1 MLTLAPRKLLH
12 LIKKKISPREK
23 RSQEAIYVSSEIR
36 NSEFEIRNEKN
47 EEIRNS
53 ELEIRN
59 EKSGEIRNSELEI
72 RNEKGGE
79 IRNSEFEIRNEKGGE
94 IQSEAVASESIS
106 DTKSHLTSS
115 VPRAASV
122 PRGAMTKQELNEA
135 RALFRGLDDGEIHRL
150 YKKVT
155 Q

>member
-23 RSQEAIYVSSEIR
+23 RSQEAISVSSEIR
-36 NSEFEIRNEKN
+36 NSEFEIRNEKG

-53 ELEIRN
+53 EFEM
-59 EKSGEIRNSELEI
+59 

-79 IRNSEFEIRNEKGGE
+79 MRNSEFEIRNEKGEE

>member
-12 LIKKKISPREK
+12 LIKEKMSPREK
-23 RSQEAIYVSSEIR
+23 RPQEETCVSSEIR
-36 NSEFEIRNEKN
+36 NEEFEIRNEEN
-47 EEIRNS
+47 GEIRKE

-59 EKSGEIRNSELEI
+59 EGTEEI
-72 RNEKGGE
+72 RNE
-79 IRNSEFEIRNEKGGE
+79 EFEIRNEEAKE
-94 IQSEAVASESIS
+94 IRNEKTEIRNESTS

-115 VPRAASV
+115 VPRAASI

>member
-23 RSQEAIYVSSEIR
+23 RSQEAISVSSEIR
-36 NSEFEIRNEKN
+36 NSEFEIRNEEGEEIRN
-47 EEIRNS
+47 SEFEIQNEEGEEIRNS

-59 EKSGEIRNSELEI
+59 EK
-72 RNEKGGE
+72 NEE
-79 IRNSEFEIRNEKGGE
+79 IRNSEFEMRNEKNGK
-94 IQSEAVASESIS
+94 IQSEAVESEAIS

-115 VPRAASV
+115 VPRAASL

>member
-23 RSQEAIYVSSEIR
+23 RSQEAIYVSS
-36 NSEFEIRNEKN
+36 
-47 EEIRNS
+47 
-53 ELEIRN
+53 
-59 EKSGEIRNSELEI
+59 
-72 RNEKGGE
+72 E

>member
-23 RSQEAIYVSSEIR
+23 RSQEAISVSSEIR
-36 NSEFEIRNEKN
+36 NSEF
-47 EEIRNS
+47 
-53 ELEIRN
+53 
-59 EKSGEIRNSELEI
+59 EI

-79 IRNSEFEIRNEKGGE
+79 IRNSEFEIQNEKGGE
-94 IQSEAVASESIS
+94 IQSEAVESEGIS

>member
-1 MLTLAPRKLLH
+1 MLTLAPKKLLH

-23 RSQEAIYVSSEIR
+23 RSQEAISVSSEIR

-59 EKSGEIRNSELEI
+59 EKN
-72 RNEKGGE
+72 
-79 IRNSEFEIRNEKGGE
+79 GE
-94 IQSEAVASESIS
+94 IQSEAVESESIS

-115 VPRAASV
+115 VPRAASL